1 MPRAYIRTAAALTAL
16 ILTLS
21 GCRASGEN
29 MDIEGKTSEKTTVTE
44 AKTAAETEPVV
55 LPEWTYASNQ
65 NYTCEDTRF
74 RMAGDVLYWEDRSL
88 DSKSAETFW
97 LTSEI
102 PLSMWEGYGT
112 FTSRVAKGKV
122 HAFCLDD
129 EGRTLFLAFQRNVEY
144 DPDYGTEYF
153 FYLSEDGG
161 RTWQPRT
168 APTASGAKDYF
179 SAFDINE
186 NGVGCAVI
194 WDYYET
200 EEIYL
205 TRDFAQT
212 WEQIVVPK
220 DPEGYSVLEGHY
232 GAQVHVL
239 QDGTV
244 RLDFQARVGY
254 AHLSTFV
261 SDIWT
266 YEKRADE
273 DSFRLISELP
283 PPAVAPG
290 K

>member
-1 MPRAYIRTAAALTAL
+1 MKYKCFHTAVVLAALVLAL
-16 ILTLS
+16 N
-21 GCRASGEN
+21 GCRADTEQKIDNANTTTGE
-29 MDIEGKTSEKTTVTE
+29 ITTAGAQTE
-44 AKTAAETEPVV
+44 LTE
-55 LPEWTYASNQ
+55 LPEWTYANNQ
-65 NYTCEDTRF
+65 NYTCENTRF
-74 RMAGDVLYWEDRSL
+74 RMAGDVLYWEDRAL
-88 DSKSAETFW
+88 DSKSSETFW

-112 FTSRVAKGKV
+112 FTSRVAMEKV

-144 DPDYGTEYF
+144 DPGFGVEYF

-168 APTASGAKDYF
+168 APTSSNTKDGLA
-179 SAFDINE
+179 AFDINAD
-186 NGVGCAVI
+186 GTGCAVI
-194 WDYYET
+194 ANYPYSSLDV
-200 EEIYL
+200 YL

-212 WEQIVVPK
+212 WEQIAAPT

-254 AHLSTFV
+254 AHLSTHVFDV
-261 SDIWT
+261 WT